1 MKLVLKSLKNQLFEV
16 DINSLDDTIAELK
29 KALGTK
35 FGYDTTCLKLLHKGL
50 VLQDSKKLSEYSILE
65 TDNIVIMNIKAK
77 PILNVE
83 ETKIEENNVS
93 ESVTKKIKDY
103 STEIA
108 SLMDLG
114 FTFERSKNVI
124 KRTKG
129 DLAMATE
136 FLFNGLDL
144 EDNLETLEGTL
155 PKENVFQSIASIC
168 KIAGYNKPKY
178 VKNILKGLEHSNP
191 DVALAI
197 KNNKEDF
204 DNLIN
209 QPITQEDVNIYK
221 MFTGKTFNQN
231 LTTNVNNVMSH
242 LNQVSNNPVNTNF
255 SSESLYNNAI
265 NNNSSLKQKYN
276 LSDSDYTAVLRLKDL
291 GFSLIE
297 CIETFIACDKN
308 ETIAANFLV
317 DSKFKDDMNID
328 CNYIVF

>member
-83 ETKIEENNVS
+83 ETKVEENNVS

-276 LSDSDYTAVLRLKDL
+276 LSDSEYTAVLRLKDL

-308 ETIAANFLV
+308 EEASLNFLL
-317 DSKFKDDMNID
+317 DSN
-328 CNYIVF
+328 NN

>member
-83 ETKIEENNVS
+83 ETKVEENNVS

-204 DNLIN
+204 NNLIN

-276 LSDSDYTAVLRLKDL
+276 LSDSEYTAVLRLKDL

-308 ETIAANFLV
+308 EEASLNFLL
-317 DSKFKDDMNID
+317 DSN
-328 CNYIVF
+328 NN

>member
-276 LSDSDYTAVLRLKDL
+276 LSDSEYTAVLRLKDL

-308 ETIAANFLV
+308 EEASLNFLL
-317 DSKFKDDMNID
+317 DSN
-328 CNYIVF
+328 NN

>member
-83 ETKIEENNVS
+83 ETKVEENDVS

-276 LSDSDYTAVLRLKDL
+276 LSDSEYTAVLRLKDL

-308 ETIAANFLV
+308 EEASLNFLL
-317 DSKFKDDMNID
+317 DSN
-328 CNYIVF
+328 NN

>member
-308 ETIAANFLV
+308 EEASLNFLL
-317 DSKFKDDMNID
+317 DSN
-328 CNYIVF
+328 NN